1 MKKII
6 SFVLVLT
13 TFIGIMVT
21 PAFNLHTINAC
32 AETSKEVTASNSGS
46 KNGWY
51 VSNGKKIYYVN
62 GAKVSGKTKKIDGK
76 IYLFDS
82 NGYLQTDGIHEVNGK
97 KYYSDKDGV
106 VKCNQ
111 WVSHKYAK
119 SGNTYYYA
127 TSTGKIIEYRFK
139 KQSNSDIYLYV
150 NGKKS
155 KADDIPLNG
164 TFKLSDYIDTSEYDD
179 FMKNSLSQERES
191 RIGYFKVGSHYYHLD
206 YDSTKEC
213 VVCDKV
219 DKIVNETYNTSSN
232 TFYDLGS
239 GKKLGHILGLAK
251 FDSKGY
257 ITTGAIVNTQEHYF
271 YMIID
276 DDVKKT
282 KILSPI
288 IITDYSTKLNTVGG
302 LDYTLTVANNS
313 GKTINYIHYTVH
325 VINRVGDA
333 IYDTISDKKT
343 FHLKDTGPYAAN
355 ETSSGIWEAMMYNY
369 SAYDVVIDKVEIE
382 YKDGSTDVVNGSDIT
397 MIKVG

>member
-1 MKKII
+1 MKKIL
-6 SFVLVLT
+6 SFVLALA
-13 TFIGIMVT
+13 TFIGVMVT
-21 PAFNLHTINAC
+21 PAFNLRTINAY
-32 AETSKEVTASNSGS
+32 AETSKEVTTSNSGS

-51 VSNGKKIYYVN
+51 VSNDKKIYYVN
-62 GAKVSGKTKKIDGK
+62 GTKVSGKTKKIDGK

-97 KYYSDKDGV
+97 KYYSDKDGI

-127 TSTGKIIEYRFK
+127 TSTGKITEYRFK

-164 TFKLSDYIDTSEYDD
+164 TFRLSDYIDTSEYDEY
-179 FMKNSLSQERES
+179 MQNSLSQEVES
-191 RIGYFKVGSHYYHLD
+191 RTGYFKVGSHYYHLY

-213 VVCDKV
+213 VVADYV
-219 DKIVNETYNTSSN
+219 DKIVNETYNTNSN

-251 FDSKGY
+251 FDLKGY
-257 ITTGAIVNTQEHYF
+257 ITTGVLVNTQEQLVYA
-271 YMIID
+271 ILD
-276 DDVKKT
+276 NDVKKQ
-282 KILSPI
+282 KISTPI
-288 IITDYSTKLNTVGG
+288 LITDYSTKLNSVGG
-302 LDYTLTVANNS
+302 VNFNLTVANNS

-325 VINRVGDA
+325 VINRVGDTV
-333 IYDTISDKKT
+333 YDTISGKKS
-343 FHLKDTGPYAAN
+343 FRLKDTGPYASN
-355 ETSSGIWEAMMYNY
+355 TTPSGVWETIMYNY
-369 SAYDVVIDKVEIE
+369 SAYDVVIDKIEIE
-382 YKDGSTDVVNGSDIT
+382 YKDGSTDVVSGSDIT
-397 MIKVG
+397 MIKID